1 MLVFLDF
8 CTQSSDVAW
17 LESQGSFHKA
27 ICHFRVMFTSVAR
40 ACGHRI
46 RPPKKV
52 SLLHH
57 FGFGSFTGFIGIGGI
72 RLRYPLRVWYS
83 LVYAALSFVSASVDA
98 RKPRKFEPDI
108 SEFFRTIRAL
118 PHTLAAD
125 SV

>member
-1 MLVFLDF
+1 
-8 CTQSSDVAW
+8 
-17 LESQGSFHKA
+17 
-27 ICHFRVMFTSVAR
+27 MFVISGLCSLLTAT

-46 RPPKKV
+46 HPHKKV
-52 SLLHH
+52 SLLHDV
-57 FGFGSFTGFIGIGGI
+57 GFGSLTGFIGGI
-72 RLRYPLRVWYS
+72 RLSYPLRVWYS
-83 LVYAALSFVSASVDA
+83 LVYAALSFVSASVDT